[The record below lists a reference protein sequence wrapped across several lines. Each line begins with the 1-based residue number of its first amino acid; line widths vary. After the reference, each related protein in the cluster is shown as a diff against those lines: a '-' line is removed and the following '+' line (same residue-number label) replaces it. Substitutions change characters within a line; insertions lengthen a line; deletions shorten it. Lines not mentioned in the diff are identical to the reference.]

1 MNEYFISNTNSFYQ
15 SSDYL
20 KRLRLQSLLESAV
33 NFPLVAVYAG
43 AGYGK
48 THAVYSFLKDYA
60 KDYAAHIT
68 WIQFSERD
76 NVVMRFWES
85 HTRMV
90 GLTWPETGDRLLK
103 IGFPDTEEKFLKFEA
118 IRSEVTIPPRK
129 YILVYDDFHLL
140 HNPSIFHFVQRALN
154 NMPPNT
160 TIILISRTV
169 PEINMTGMILRER
182 VFTIYEDTLRF
193 TEDEIA
199 EYFKQLALTVTSR
212 DIHNIYDDTQG
223 WAFAVNLIGRSLRRD
238 NRYERC
244 ALEAMK
250 ANIFKLIE
258 SEVFLRIS
266 EPLRRFLLRVSLID
280 HLAADLIKALA
291 ADEELIEEM
300 KRLHAYIRYDSF
312 LNAYV
317 IHHLFLGFLRQN
329 QHLLTDEEKRE
340 TYQKAGIWC
349 EKNGY
354 QSDSLSYYEKSGDW
368 NAIIQIVYS
377 FDWQVPHAM
386 ARYILEIFNRIPEKA
401 ASSHPLFPPMILKLK
416 ISLGM
421 LEEASALAE
430 QYAKEYE
437 ARPESPEKNR
447 TLLGIYHAWA
457 LLRLIMCPY
466 TNIYDFDD
474 YFRKM
479 DKYSK
484 KSSFIEHSFLANQ
497 SIGAWAVIIGESRA
511 DAADEYIEAVSRS
524 IPYVSCALNGNMFGF
539 DDLARG
545 ELSYFRREIND
556 AEKFLKQALS
566 KARSRNQYDIQHRA
580 LFYLMHIAF
589 IHGDLAAAN
598 TALESTKELLDEK
611 DYIVRYMTYDITCGF
626 YNLTLGQPDQVPCWL
641 KTDYSL
647 CAHPALLENFTNR
660 VRAQYHY
667 QTRQYSILLAFIEE
681 ELKRQVTLFGRI
693 ELNVLAALSLYQ
705 LKQKDKAIAALYEAY
720 TLAEPNN
727 IIMPFIHHRKDMRTL
742 TSAVMRGTNCPIPK
756 PWLEDTNRKAS
767 ALAKKQARMLSE
779 YKAENNLK
787 GETSLTKRETEILKE
802 LSQGLSRTEIAVS
815 QNISA
820 NTVKMVLN
828 IIYDKLQANNLV
840 DAVRIAVERKII

>member
-1 MNEYFISNTNSFYQ
+1 MNQCFNSNTNGFYQ

-20 KRLRLQSLLESAV
+20 KRPRLQNLMEKAV
-33 NFPLVAVYAG
+33 NFQLVAVCAG

-48 THAVYSFLKDYA
+48 THAVYSFLKDY
-60 KDYAAHIT
+60 DAHIT

-76 NVVMRFWES
+76 NVIARFWES
-85 HTRMV
+85 HARMV
-90 GLTWPETGDRLLK
+90 CMTWPEIGEHFLK
-103 IGFPDTEEKFLKFEA
+103 TGFPDTEEKFLKFEA
-118 IRSEVTIPPRK
+118 IRNSKINVPPRK
-129 YILVYDDFHLL
+129 YVLVYDDFHLL
-140 HNPSIFHFVQRALN
+140 HNPAIFRFVNRAQN
-154 NMPPNT
+154 NIPPNA
-160 TIILISRTV
+160 TIILISRTM
-169 PEINMTGMILRER
+169 PEINMTGMMLREQ

-199 EYFKQLALTVTSR
+199 EYFKQLGLTLTSR
-212 DIHNIYDDTQG
+212 DIHNTYEDTQG
-223 WAFAVNLIGRSLRRD
+223 WSFAVNLIGRSLRRD

-244 ALEAMK
+244 AFEAMK
-250 ANIFKLIE
+250 TNIFKLIE
-258 SEVFLRIS
+258 SEVFLTIS

-280 HLAADLIKALA
+280 HLAADLIKTLATDEALI
-291 ADEELIEEM
+291 DEM

-317 IHHLFLGFLRQN
+317 IHHLFLGFLRKN
-329 QHLLTDEEKRE
+329 QYLLTDKEKRE
-340 TYQKAGIWC
+340 TYKKAGIWC

-368 NAIIQIVYS
+368 DAIMQIVYS

-386 ARYILEIFNRIPEKA
+386 ARYTLGIFNRIPLQTA
-401 ASSHPLFPPMILKLK
+401 QTHPLFPAMNLKLK

-437 ARPESPEKNR
+437 AHPESPQKNR
-447 TLLGIYHAWA
+447 ALLGIYHAWA
-457 LLRLIMCPY
+457 FLRLAMCPH
-466 TNIYDFDD
+466 TNVYDFDD
-474 YFRKM
+474 YFKKM
-479 DKYSK
+479 DNYRK
-484 KSSFIEHSFLANQ
+484 KSPFAEYNSSTNQ
-497 SIGAWAVIIGESRA
+497 SMGAWVIIVGESRA
-511 DAADEYIEAVSRS
+511 GAMEEYIAAASRS
-524 IPYVSCALNGNMFGF
+524 IPYVSRTLNGNMFGF
-539 DDLARG
+539 DNLAKG

-566 KARSRNQYDIQHRA
+566 KACSRNQYDIQHRA

-589 IHGDLAAAN
+589 IRGDFMAAN
-598 TALESTKELLDEK
+598 AALESTKKLLDQK
-611 DYIVRYMTYDITCGF
+611 DYIVRYTTYDITCGF
-626 YNLTLGQPDQVPCWL
+626 YYLALGQPDQVPCWL

-647 CAHPALLENFTNR
+647 CTHPALLENFTNR

-667 QTRQYSILLAFIEE
+667 QVRQYSVLLAFIEE
-681 ELKRQVTLFGRI
+681 ELKRQVALFGRI
-693 ELNVLAALSLYQ
+693 ELNVLAALTLYQ
-705 LKQKDKAIAALYEAY
+705 MKQKDKAAAALHEAY
-720 TLAEPNN
+720 TLAKPNN
-727 IIMPFIHHRKDMRTL
+727 IVMPFIHHRKDMRTL
-742 TSAVMRGTNCPIPK
+742 TSAIARSASCPIPK
-756 PWLEDTNRKAS
+756 PWLEDINRKSS

-779 YKAENNLK
+779 YNAENNFK
-787 GETSLTKRETEILKE
+787 REASLTNRETEILKE
-802 LSQGLSRTEIAVS
+802 LSQGLSRTEIAAS